1 MSVFDGL
8 RFRKVFSPIH
18 NLDPRI
24 KFIYVIAIFVV
35 AILFN
40 QIIPLLIL
48 FVMQIPFVLLARVQ
62 KQWLRSLRG
71 AAFLATFIFV
81 VNVGTTYFTSG
92 YLLTAINVENAAAM
106 TLRFVVLV
114 ESFSVFFLTT
124 SPDHLGLALEES
136 RVPYEFAFAFTTAVR
151 FVPVLAEEAQTIMDA
166 QKARGLEL
174 EKGGLLKRIRNYVPV
189 LIPLIVS
196 AIRRSLELAEAM
208 ESRAWGA
215 TKKRTNLY
223 LLKLHKGDYS
233 LLSITV
239 GILLCCCLRSLF
251 CDDPNN
257 NPIII
262 INNSQSNCRSK
273 HWLHRHFFDR

>member
-8 RFRKVFSPIH
+8 KFRRVYSPIH

-24 KFIYVIAIFVV
+24 KFVYVCAVFVA
-35 AILFN
+35 AILFGE
-40 QIIPLLIL
+40 ILPLIVL
-48 FVMQIPFVLLARVQ
+48 FLMSIPFVLLAGVQ
-62 KQWLRSLRG
+62 KEWLRSLRG
-71 AAFLATFIFV
+71 AAFLAAFIFL
-81 VNVGTTYFTSG
+81 VNIASNFFTSG
-92 YLLTAINVENAAAM
+92 YVLTAVAVESSAAM

-124 SPDHLGLALEES
+124 SPDHLGLALEQT

-174 EKGGLLKRIRNYVPV
+174 EKGGFLKRIRNYVPV

-223 LLKLHKGDYS
+223 ALKLHRGDFA
-233 LLSITV
+233 LLAITIGVLVVSIYVRLYVPVPT
-239 GILLCCCLRSLF
+239 I
-251 CDDPNN
+251 
-257 NPIII
+257 
-262 INNSQSNCRSK
+262 SQF
-273 HWLHRHFFDR
+273 L

>member
-8 RFRKVFSPIH
+8 KFRKISSPIH

-24 KFIYVIAIFVV
+24 KFVYVISIFIAAIIFRD
-35 AILFN
+35 
-40 QIIPLLIL
+40 IIPMLIL
-48 FVMQIPFVLLARVQ
+48 FVMQIPFVFVAKVQ

-71 AAFLATFIFV
+71 AAFLAAFIFIL
-81 VNVGTTYFTSG
+81 NIATTYFFNSYTLPIG
-92 YLLTAINVENAAAM
+92 EVENAVAM
-106 TLRFVVLV
+106 TLRFIVLV

-124 SPDHLGLALEES
+124 SPDHLGLALEQS
-136 RVPYEFAFAFTTAVR
+136 RVPFEFAFAFTTAVR

-174 EKGGLLKRIRNYVPV
+174 EKGGLMKRIRNYIPV

-215 TKKRTNLY
+215 SKKRTNLY
-223 LLKLHKGDYS
+223 ALKLKKGDYLLLLITSIVLATAIYARFFITIPTIAS
-233 LLSITV
+233 LM
-239 GILLCCCLRSLF
+239 
-251 CDDPNN
+251 
-257 NPIII
+257 
-262 INNSQSNCRSK
+262 Q
-273 HWLHRHFFDR
+273 LH

>member
-8 RFRKVFSPIH
+8 KFRKVYSPIH

-24 KFIYVIAIFVV
+24 KFIYVLSIFAV
-35 AILFN
+35 AIIFS
-40 QIIPLLIL
+40 QVIPLLFL
-48 FVMQIPFVLLARVQ
+48 FFLQVPFVLLARVQ
-62 KQWLRSLRG
+62 RQWLRSLRG
-71 AAFLATFIFV
+71 ASFLAAVIFI
-81 VNVGTTYFTSG
+81 VNAVTDYLYAGYKFTP
-92 YLLTAINVENAAAM
+92 AIAENAFSL

-174 EKGGLLKRIRNYVPV
+174 EKGSFMKRIRNYIPV

-223 LLKLHKGDYS
+223 ALKLHKGDYALLAITIVILIAAVYIRLYVPIPTIVH
-233 LLSITV
+233 LLS
-239 GILLCCCLRSLF
+239 
-251 CDDPNN
+251 
-257 NPIII
+257 
-262 INNSQSNCRSK
+262 
-273 HWLHRHFFDR
+273 

>member
-8 RFRKVFSPIH
+8 KFRKVYSPIH
-18 NLDPRI
+18 NLDPRV
-24 KFIYVIAIFVV
+24 KFLYVCVVFVAAIILGKLLPLIA
-35 AILFN
+35 LF
-40 QIIPLLIL
+40 LLQ
-48 FVMQIPFVLLARVQ
+48 VPFVLLAGVRKEWV
-62 KQWLRSLRG
+62 RSLRG
-71 AAFLATFIFV
+71 AAFLAAFIFL
-81 VNVGTTYFTSG
+81 VNVGTTFFSSG
-92 YLLTAINVENAAAM
+92 YVLTATSVESALAM

-124 SPDHLGLALEES
+124 SPDHLGLALEQT
-136 RVPYEFAFAFTTAVR
+136 RVPYEFSFAFTTAVR

-174 EKGGLLKRIRNYVPV
+174 EKGSFMKRIRNYVPV

-223 LLKLHKGDYS
+223 VLKLRGGDFA
-233 LLSITV
+233 LLAVTV
-239 GILLCCCLRSLF
+239 GLLVLAVYVSFYVGVPTLSQLF
-251 CDDPNN
+251 
-257 NPIII
+257 
-262 INNSQSNCRSK
+262 R
-273 HWLHRHFFDR
+273 L

>member
-8 RFRKVFSPIH
+8 KFRKVYSPIH

-24 KFIYVIAIFVV
+24 KFIYVCAVFVA
-35 AILFN
+35 AILFGS
-40 QIIPLLIL
+40 ILPLIAL
-48 FVMQIPFVLLARVQ
+48 FLMQLPFVFLARVQ
-62 KQWLRSLRG
+62 RQWLRSLRG
-71 AAFLATFIFV
+71 ALFLAIFIF
-81 VNVGTTYFTSG
+81 FTNFIVSFINAG
-92 YLLTAINVENAAAM
+92 YVILATNVEFATAM

-124 SPDHLGLALEES
+124 SPDLLGLALEES
-136 RVPYEFAFAFTTAVR
+136 HVPYEFSFAFTTAVR

-174 EKGGLLKRIRNYVPV
+174 EKGNFMKRIRNYIPV

-223 LLKLHKGDYS
+223 GLTLHRGDFV

-239 GILLCCCLRSLF
+239 AILVVAVYVWLF
-251 CDDPNN
+251 VPVPTLN
-257 NPIII
+257 
-262 INNSQSNCRSK
+262 K
-273 HWLHRHFFDR
+273 LFV

>member
-8 RFRKVFSPIH
+8 KFRKVYSPIH
-18 NLDPRI
+18 NLDPRV
-24 KFIYVIAIFVV
+24 KFIYVCAVFVA
-35 AILFN
+35 AILFGE
-40 QIIPLLIL
+40 ILPLIAL
-48 FVMQIPFVLLARVQ
+48 FLMSIPFVLLAGVQ
-62 KQWLRSLRG
+62 KEWLRSLRG
-71 AAFLATFIFV
+71 AAFLAAFIFL
-81 VNVGTTYFTSG
+81 VNIASSFFTSG
-92 YLLTAINVENAAAM
+92 YVLTAVAVETAAAM

-124 SPDHLGLALEES
+124 SPDHLGLALEQT

-174 EKGGLLKRIRNYVPV
+174 EKGGFLKRIRNYVPV

-223 LLKLHKGDYS
+223 A
-233 LLSITV
+233 
-239 GILLCCCLRSLF
+239 LR
-251 CDDPNN
+251 
-257 NPIII
+257 
-262 INNSQSNCRSK
+262 
-273 HWLHRHFFDR
+273 LHRGDFALLVINVAVLAVAIYVRLYVPVPTLSQLFLV

>member
-8 RFRKVFSPIH
+8 KFRKVYSPIH

-24 KFIYVIAIFVV
+24 KFIYVCAVFVA
-35 AILFN
+35 AILFGS
-40 QIIPLLIL
+40 ILPLIVL
-48 FVMQIPFVLLARVQ
+48 FLMQLPFVFLARVQ
-62 KQWLRSLRG
+62 RQWLRSLRG
-71 AAFLATFIFV
+71 ALFLAIFIFFTNFIV
-81 VNVGTTYFTSG
+81 SFFNAGYVILAVNVEF
-92 YLLTAINVENAAAM
+92 AAAM

-124 SPDHLGLALEES
+124 SPDLLGLALEES
-136 RVPYEFAFAFTTAVR
+136 HVPYEFSFAFTTAVR

-174 EKGGLLKRIRNYVPV
+174 EKGNFMKRIRNYIPV

-223 LLKLHKGDYS
+223 GLTLHKGDFA

-239 GILLCCCLRSLF
+239 AILVVAVYVWLF
-251 CDDPNN
+251 VPV
-257 NPIII
+257 PTLT
-262 INNSQSNCRSK
+262 K
-273 HWLHRHFFDR
+273 LFL

>member
-8 RFRKVFSPIH
+8 KFRKVYSPIH
-18 NLDPRI
+18 NLDPRM
-24 KFIYVIAIFVV
+24 KFVYVCVVFIV

-40 QIIPLLIL
+40 QILVLLSL
-48 FVMQIPFVLLARVQ
+48 FLMPIPFVLIAGVQ
-62 KQWLRSLRG
+62 KEWLRSLRG
-71 AAFLATFIFV
+71 AAFLASFIFI
-81 VNVGTTYFTSG
+81 VNIASNYFTSG
-92 YLLTAINVENAAAM
+92 YVLTIIDIESAVAM

-124 SPDHLGLALEES
+124 SPDHLGLALEQTHI
-136 RVPYEFAFAFTTAVR
+136 PYEFAFAFTTAVR

-174 EKGGLLKRIRNYVPV
+174 EKGGFLKRIRNYIPI

-215 TKKRTNLY
+215 TKNRTNLY
-223 LLKLHKGDYS
+223 ELRLHRGDFILLVIS
-233 LLSITV
+233 LL
-239 GILLCCCLRSLF
+239 ILAIAIYLRL
-251 CDDPNN
+251 NN
-257 NPIII
+257 VFIPMI
-262 INNSQSNCRSK
+262 SD
-273 HWLHRHFFDR
+273 LMF

>member
-8 RFRKVFSPIH
+8 KFRRVYSPIH
-18 NLDPRI
+18 NLDPRM
-24 KFIYVIAIFVV
+24 KFVYVCAVFVA
-35 AILFN
+35 AILFGE
-40 QIIPLLIL
+40 IIPLIAL
-48 FVMQIPFVLLARVQ
+48 FLMPIPFVFLAGVQ
-62 KQWLRSLRG
+62 KEWLRSLRG
-71 AAFLATFIFV
+71 AAFLAVFIFL
-81 VNVGTTYFTSG
+81 VNIASNFFTSG
-92 YLLTAINVENAAAM
+92 YVLTAVAVETSAAM

-124 SPDHLGLALEES
+124 SPDHLGLALEQT

-174 EKGGLLKRIRNYVPV
+174 EKGGFLKRIRNYVPV

-223 LLKLHKGDYS
+223 ALKLHRGDFA
-233 LLSITV
+233 LLAITI
-239 GILLCCCLRSLF
+239 GLLAVAIYVRLYV
-251 CDDPNN
+251 PV
-257 NPIII
+257 PTI
-262 INNSQSNCRSK
+262 SQF
-273 HWLHRHFFDR
+273 L